1 MTLRKIIEDTK
12 ESLLQ
17 EKLTLEK
24 LLREAPAGKFI
35 YSKNTA
41 DGKTYYK
48 WYVSITDQNGS
59 KKKIYISRRNRG
71 LAKQLAQKRLRCK
84 RLRDVICQLKAM
96 DTFLAKYRQN
106 SDLNDLLNVPLLVD
120 LLEEGEPNP
129 AEELSEELKRWAQ
142 EEYETNPAF
151 PECRNIQTVDNI
163 KVRSKSEALIVM
175 LLSTLHIPYRYECK
189 LEIGGHIYYPDFT
202 IRHPITGKT
211 YYWEHVGGLHMP
223 DYRSDFIQKLRIYIN
238 NGIIPDDNLILTFES
253 ENNPFDI
260 TIARDKIK
268 EFFSCEAAPLY

>member
-96 DTFLAKYRQN
+96 DSFLAKYKQN
-106 SDLNDLLNVPLLVD
+106 SDINDLLNVPLLVD

-151 PECRNIQTVDNI
+151 P
-163 KVRSKSEALIVM
+163 
-175 LLSTLHIPYRYECK
+175 
-189 LEIGGHIYYPDFT
+189 
-202 IRHPITGKT
+202 
-211 YYWEHVGGLHMP
+211 
-223 DYRSDFIQKLRIYIN
+223 
-238 NGIIPDDNLILTFES
+238 
-253 ENNPFDI
+253 
-260 TIARDKIK
+260 
-268 EFFSCEAAPLY
+268 